1 MSKNSSFFPKVSRSP
16 RSLRRYFVGG
26 LTIFSLTGLTGCDV
40 HNYGLPAPNT
50 TQGKSV
56 VDLWLFCLYTATA
69 LGVIVF
75 AVLFYSMIRHR
86 RRNNELP
93 TQTEGNVALEV
104 TYTVIPLIIVV
115 VLFFWGLK
123 AQDTATALDNPDV
136 TIDVTGY
143 QWNWIFDYPGKN
155 VSVTGGIQKIDDNT
169 TYPEFV
175 VPVDKRIRFN
185 LTAADVNHAFFVP
198 GFLTKRDL
206 IPGVRNA
213 IEVTPNKL
221 GEFDGHCAE
230 LCGTNHAY
238 MNFRVKVVP
247 QAEYD
252 KWLTAQ
258 AVITAANNKKG
269 LSPSTQGQSGS
280 GSSTTSSTGAGA

>member
-1 MSKNSSFFPKVSRSP
+1 MSKNSSFFPKAKRCP
-16 RSLRRYFVGG
+16 RSIRRYFAPV
-26 LTIFSLTGLTGCDV
+26 LTIFALTALTGCDT
-40 HNYGLPAPNT
+40 HHYGLPDPNT
-50 TQGKSV
+50 TQGKDVLS
-56 VDLWLFCLYTATA
+56 LWLFSLYTATA

-75 AVLFYSMIRHR
+75 AFLFYSMIRHR

-93 TQTEGNVALEV
+93 KQTEGNVALEI

-123 AQDTATALDNPDV
+123 AQDSAVALSADPDV

-143 QWNWIFDYPGKN
+143 QWNWVFDYPGKN
-155 VSVTGGIQKIDDNT
+155 VTVTGGIQKIDDNQ
-169 TYPEFV
+169 TYPEFL
-175 VPVDKRIRFN
+175 VPVDKTIHFN

-252 KWLTAQ
+252 QWLTTQ
-258 AVITAANNKKG
+258 AASHTADTTGSKGIT
-269 LSPSTQGQSGS
+269 STSQS
-280 GSSTTSSTGAGA
+280 TSGAGA